1 MRARWTL
8 NRLTSRAPGG
18 RASARLGVGTASF
31 FLLTAIALACGGPSS
46 KPTSFAA
53 DVKPRDLTISH
64 ETCSGGNV
72 DHSEDGRGHQIVERH
87 SKNGA
92 VVCTIGDVDHDGKP
106 DQVTFFDGSGQIR
119 RREVGFTTSGVPQ
132 MIEHFTDGKLTVR
145 DLDLEGKGKLDTWE
159 TFDAATGKRTLRER
173 DVDGDGFIDQW
184 WEFTAD
190 GVTVRADRNLDGRPD
205 VDNPLVLDR
214 NGQLATPAASATPVP
229 AASTAAKPT
238 PPPLDADG
246 GAPDGTT
253 DAGAADGGV
262 KTTRKKTTEAGK

>member
-1 MRARWTL
+1 MRARWTFD
-8 NRLTSRAPGG
+8 RLP
-18 RASARLGVGTASF
+18 SAQLAGGTASF
-31 FLLTAIALACGGPSS
+31 FLVTAIALACGGSAS

-64 ETCSGGNV
+64 ESCSGGNV
-72 DHSEDGRGHQIVERH
+72 DHAEDGRGHKIVERH

-92 VVCTIGDVDHDGKP
+92 VVCTIGDVDHDGNP

-119 RREVGFTTSGVPQ
+119 RREVGFTSSGVPQ
-132 MIEHFTDGKLTVR
+132 MIEHFTDGKLTSR

-159 TFDAATGKRTLRER
+159 TFDPATGKRTLRER

-214 NGQLATPAASATPVP
+214 NGQLATPSPSAAP
-229 AASTAAKPT
+229 AASSAAKPT
-238 PPPLDADG
+238 PPPSDADA
-246 GAPDGTT
+246 GAPEASDG
-253 DAGAADGGV
+253 GAADGGASDGGA